1 MPLLK
6 NLFMKQS
13 SASDWVRWDG
23 KTVVADGLYSLGLT
37 YVKVIKVNGHWRIFY
52 RMGNDRLEMPPFFKE
67 KFPDEEAL
75 CGGLDKF
82 ADWAYDNQIR
92 LLEAHERHC
101 DGEMD

>member
-6 NLFMKQS
+6 NLFMKPS
-13 SASDWVRWDG
+13 STSDWVRWDG
-23 KTVVADGLYSLGLT
+23 KTAVADGLYSLGLT
-37 YVKVIKVNGHWRIFY
+37 YVKVIKVKGHWRIFY
-52 RMGNDRLEMPPFFKE
+52 RMGNDRLEMPPFFKT

-75 CGGLDKF
+75 CRGLDMF